1 MEIFR
6 IFVVA
11 VLIGIVFSLGSALF
25 HLTTNRGDSPESSA
39 RMARALTWRV
49 GLSVGLFL
57 LLLFAWSQG
66 WIQPHAVGARP
77 G

>member
-1 MEIFR
+1 MDLFR
-6 IFVVA
+6 LIVVV
-11 VLIGIVFSLGSALF
+11 VLLGILFSLGSALF
-25 HLTTNRGDSPESSA
+25 HLSTGKDDSGK
-39 RMARALTWRV
+39 MARALTWRV

-66 WIQPHAVGARP
+66 WIQPHPVG